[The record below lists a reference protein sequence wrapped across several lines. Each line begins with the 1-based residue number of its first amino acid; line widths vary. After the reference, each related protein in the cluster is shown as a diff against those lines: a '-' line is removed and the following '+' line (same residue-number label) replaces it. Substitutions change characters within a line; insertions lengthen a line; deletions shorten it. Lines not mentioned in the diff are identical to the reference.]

1 LTRIAPA
8 LVLIAA
14 LLAAGPGEAK
24 KRQPRDAANPS
35 AVIAAEIAFNRMA
48 QEKGQWTA
56 FREFA
61 AKDATMF
68 APQPVNALDWL
79 KGRANPAQSL
89 QWQPHRVWSSCDGEY
104 AITWGAWQN
113 ADKQGWFSTVWRR
126 DNKGTLKWVLDQGGD
141 MAVAPPAPE
150 MIEGKV
156 ASCRNLAAIEPAL
169 VPVPLPGTQVLLSE
183 SSDKTLRWVT
193 RIESDASRFYAIEY
207 WNGSTFERPVATPVP
222 AP

>member
-1 LTRIAPA
+1 MKRIAPA

-24 KRQPRDAANPS
+24 KRQPRDAPNPS

-56 FREFA
+56 FRELA

-68 APQPVNALDWL
+68 APQPVNAQDWL

-113 ADKQGWFSTVWRR
+113 SGKQGWFSTVWRR
-126 DNKGTLKWVLDQGGD
+126 DDKGTLKWVLDQGGD

-156 ASCRNLAAIEPAL
+156 ASCRNLAAIEPAP

-193 RIESDASRFYAIEY
+193 RIESDASRFYALEF
-207 WNGSTFERPVATPVP
+207 WNGKTFERPVATPVP

>member
-1 LTRIAPA
+1 MKRISPA

-24 KRQPRDAANPS
+24 KRQLRDAPNPS

-61 AKDATMF
+61 AKEATMF
-68 APQPVNALDWL
+68 APQPVNAQDWL

-113 ADKQGWFSTVWRR
+113 AGKQGWFSTVWRR
-126 DNKGTLKWVLDQGGD
+126 DDKGTLKWVLDQGGD

-156 ASCRNLAAIEPAL
+156 ASCGNLAAIEPAL

-193 RIESDASRFYAIEY
+193 RIESDASRYYAIEY
-207 WNGSTFERPVATPVP
+207 WNGKAFERPVATPIP

>member
-1 LTRIAPA
+1 M
-8 LVLIAA
+8 AA
-14 LLAAGPGEAK
+14 LLAAGSGEAR
-24 KRQPRDAANPS
+24 KRQVRDAPNPS
-35 AVIAAEIAFNRMA
+35 AVIAAEVAFNRMA

-68 APQPVNALDWL
+68 VPAPINAQEWL
-79 KGRANPAQSL
+79 KGRPDPAQSL

-113 ADKQGWFSTVWRR
+113 AGKQGWFSTVWRR
-126 DNKGTLKWVLDQGGD
+126 DDKGALKWVLDQGGD
-141 MAVAPPAPE
+141 TDAGLPSPE

-156 ASCRNLAAIEPAL
+156 ASCVNLAAIEPAL
-169 VPVPLPGTQVLLSE
+169 VPVPPPGTQVLLSE
-183 SSDKTLRWVT
+183 SRDKTLRWVT
-193 RIESDASRFYAIEY
+193 RIESDASRFYALEF
-207 WNGSTFERPVATPVP
+207 WNGKTFERPVATPVP